1 MKTADPE
8 LMRAINRFHVMD
20 AVRRFG
26 PLARVEISARTELSP
41 TTVSAITAALIEDG
55 LIVPQP
61 VGDIRDAARGRPR
74 VMLELNPEAAS
85 VVGVKLAPDRI
96 TVVATNFRADVR
108 TDLSLPVRISRQSA
122 SVIADLVEDGVRQ
135 CVADAGLAIEAVKGV
150 CVGLPGVVEHQTGL
164 CRQSAVFGERDVPFA
179 AELQRRLGLPVSIDS
194 DVNLVTL
201 AEAWFGEARGLDDF
215 LVVSLEGSLGLGI
228 MHKGE
233 LFRGA
238 GGLGPDLGDFVVR
251 PTGHSDGARL
261 ADVASEPAILAEA
274 QARLGGGE
282 RAESGARRIDMAR
295 VTALAADGHPG
306 MLDILATAG
315 EALGFAIANL
325 VALFAPP
332 KVILVGGAGPALL
345 GPLRDAVTRLVPPS
359 LANLAE
365 IVEHRW
371 ADETWARG
379 AAAMTLQDLY
389 GAPWSTTGPARQR

>member
-26 PLARVEISARTELSP
+26 PIARVEISARTDLSP

-55 LIVPQP
+55 LIVPQQ
-61 VGDIRDAARGRPR
+61 VGDIRDAGRGRPR
-74 VMLELNPEAAS
+74 VMLELNPEAAT

-108 TDLSLPVRISRQSA
+108 TDLALPVRISRQSA

-135 CVADAGLAIEAVKGV
+135 CVADAGLPLGSVRGV

-164 CRQSAVFGERDVPFA
+164 CRQSAVFGERNVPFA

-251 PTGHSDGARL
+251 PTRRSDGGRL
-261 ADVASEPAILAEA
+261 SDVASEPAILAEA
-274 QARLGGGE
+274 QARLGGE
-282 RAESGARRIDMAR
+282 RAEPAGRPVDMAR
-295 VTALAADGHPG
+295 ITALAAEGHPG
-306 MLDILATAG
+306 MRDILATAG

-345 GPLRDAVTRLVPPS
+345 GPLREAVALLVPPS